1 MKTNHASNK
10 VMESTASVAECA
22 NPGCKV
28 AFERFGV
35 GRLYVFPIND
45 PLEWGL
51 PEHAKQKVV
60 WLCPVCC
67 LQMQVRLNR
76 RKRNVQ
82 LIQRSAEKAA

>member
-1 MKTNHASNK
+1 
-10 VMESTASVAECA
+10 MESTASVAECA

-35 GRLYVFPIND
+35 GRLYVFPISD

-82 LIQRSAEKAA
+82 LVKRSDTEKAA